1 MSDNMPCPKCQS
13 AYTYL
18 SDPLMTC
25 PECGHEWN
33 PDEVQET
40 GLVVKDANGNRLA
53 DGDTVITV
61 KNLPVK
67 GAPHPIKAGTKIK
80 NIRLV
85 DSDHNIDCRI
95 DGFGAMAIKSEFVKK
110 G

>member
-1 MSDNMPCPKCQS
+1 MSENIPCPKCNS
-13 AYTYL
+13 PYTYF
-18 SDPLMTC
+18 SEPLMVC
-25 PECGHEWN
+25 PECGYEWN
-33 PDEVQET
+33 PDEIEET

-53 DGDTVITV
+53 DGDTVIVV
-61 KNLPVK
+61 KTLPVK
-67 GAPHPIKAGTKIK
+67 GSPQPIKAGTKIK

-95 DGFGAMAIKSEFVKK
+95 DGFGSMAIKSEFVKK